1 MINGLGSWSLHR
13 AFTDMLKS
21 YLMVALGSA
30 LGGVARVALSGAIFR
45 RWGTSFPWGTL
56 AVNLTGCFL
65 IGVFLSWAEVRY
77 RLSPEARLF
86 LLAGFCGGFT
96 TFSTF
101 ALETTQLL
109 KSGVP
114 SGALVYAIGSTV
126 LGVGLFWVGSAFG
139 R

>member
-1 MINGLGSWSLHR
+1 MI
-13 AFTDMLKS
+13 KS

-65 IGVFLSWAEVRY
+65 IGVFLSWAEVRF

-86 LLAGFCGGFT
+86 LMAGFCGGFT

-109 KSGVP
+109 KAGFP
-114 SGALVYAIGSTV
+114 SGALVYAVGSTV
-126 LGVGLFWVGSAFG
+126 LGVGLFWVGSVLG